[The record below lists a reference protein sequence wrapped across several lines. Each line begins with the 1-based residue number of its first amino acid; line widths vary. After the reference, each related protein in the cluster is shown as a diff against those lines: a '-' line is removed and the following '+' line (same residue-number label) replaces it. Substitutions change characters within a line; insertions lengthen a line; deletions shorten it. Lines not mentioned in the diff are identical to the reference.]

1 MYFDPR
7 SLLFFGANAL
17 LLHCMLM
24 LGSALSPWSIFP
36 VLIGPMLIFPVL
48 YMRHSAYFLCALCT
62 GLWVDAAL
70 PVPFGLLTGLFLITG
85 AITFM
90 LRNRFRAEENDHPC
104 LLAHILNL
112 MVIILLAAIS
122 SGKTQHLFDFWIQ
135 TALCAVASHLLL
147 FAIAPWFFN
156 LQRLLLEMLHLDTKP
171 EDLPHL

>member
-104 LLAHILNL
+104 LLAHI
-112 MVIILLAAIS
+112 
-122 SGKTQHLFDFWIQ
+122 
-135 TALCAVASHLLL
+135 HLLKSHPNNSCHFSVVIPETL
-147 FAIAPWFFN
+147 EN
-156 LQRLLLEMLHLDTKP
+156 LKTPTSAL
-171 EDLPHL
+171 